1 MTLEYFI
8 SASTRLRYWKSFIE
22 TGNFCQTQVNT
33 RIQTHQVTHKV
44 SHSIVYSSTVSQ
56 SDEFREVM
64 DLDKSNEHSLIFKRN
79 LIPIIYTFYN
89 YRLMRIMVI
98 TWKKTQA
105 WNKTRKEE
113 QGVRTKNE
121 EEEQEVWHPENRMI
135 QFYNNN
141 SILPFYKC
149 NQYIESFSL

>member
-1 MTLEYFI
+1 MLDGWYFQIIMVRDLSFNTLKLQYKKRI
-8 SASTRLRYWKSFIE
+8 HASTRLRYWKSFIE

-64 DLDKSNEHSLIFKRN
+64 DLDKRNEHSLIFRRN

-89 YRLMRIMVI
+89 YRIMVI

-113 QGVRTKNE
+113 
-121 EEEQEVWHPENRMI
+121 
-135 QFYNNN
+135 
-141 SILPFYKC
+141 
-149 NQYIESFSL
+149 